1 MRGGLLGF
9 VYALGLGIPFVIA
22 GLAFTKMTRAIGFLR
37 ERQQLIMRII
47 AHGPIQ
53 KLPLTPVLGQLFEEH
68 HLMDIVTCQ
77 SIRGG
82 EEDPRERA
90 QGGAIAQPI
99 QTWPIELCPTIAII
113 PVDVCVRQMP
123 VGLHHDMLAQAS
135 ELLFNRLLLLLPIG

>member
-1 MRGGLLGF
+1 
-9 VYALGLGIPFVIA
+9 
-22 GLAFTKMTRAIGFLR
+22 LAAAAHPVRNEGAFIFGHGPANL
-37 ERQQLIMRII
+37 EQQLIMGVVTHR
-47 AHGPIQ
+47 PLQ
-53 KLPLTPVLGQLFEEH
+53 KLYLASVLGQLFEEH

-82 EEDPRERA
+82 EEDPLERA

-99 QTWPIELCPTIAII
+99 QARPIELGAAVPII
-113 PVDVCVRQMP
+113 SVDVVVRQMP